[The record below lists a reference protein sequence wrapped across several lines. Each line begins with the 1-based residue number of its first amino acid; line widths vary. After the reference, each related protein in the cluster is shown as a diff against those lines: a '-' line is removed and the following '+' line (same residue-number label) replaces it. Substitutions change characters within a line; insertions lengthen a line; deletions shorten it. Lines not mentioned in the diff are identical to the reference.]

1 MLRSSDPLDETEEL
15 DCSWLAQWP
24 WSAQLTLEL
33 IETAAYSRGDA
44 DANALRGAMRN
55 AKTAEE
61 TLKEVTP
68 FKDLFEAVEE
78 AIKTEQDSLKKKA
91 TTPGTGNDGQDNQ
104 DSSGTNPESGASK
117 AGSSSSTPAATEADD
132 KESHAKRHLAS
143 HMVLEVE
150 GSQSQSQLAQSLAKH
165 ALVKANTKGHE
176 PMGGNVLIIFDV
188 NGYGET
194 VTAPHIRRPQLSTDV
209 LRKLLRSL
217 NLARHGVAD
226 PPMVPEGEIHLVVNG
241 GRQNNAVFSKMYGVG
256 PGVRGRRPDPG
267 TGATVCRQTTLLFNE
282 TSVKTRKVRLAKGR
296 LAVVKCTQGLLTW
309 YNTNTSIPSRPH
321 KFFPET
327 TNAGDTYGPIAL
339 EAWEKLPFL
348 TVADKKLFWGKRL
361 MSFETKYTHT
371 CNWRV

>member
-1 MLRSSDPLDETEEL
+1 MS
-15 DCSWLAQWP
+15 QW
-24 WSAQLTLEL
+24 
-33 IETAAYSRGDA
+33 
-44 DANALRGAMRN
+44 
-55 AKTAEE
+55 
-61 TLKEVTP
+61 
-68 FKDLFEAVEE
+68 
-78 AIKTEQDSLKKKA
+78 
-91 TTPGTGNDGQDNQ
+91 
-104 DSSGTNPESGASK
+104 
-117 AGSSSSTPAATEADD
+117 
-132 KESHAKRHLAS
+132 
-143 HMVLEVE
+143 
-150 GSQSQSQLAQSLAKH
+150 
-165 ALVKANTKGHE
+165 
-176 PMGGNVLIIFDV
+176 GGNVLIIFDV

-339 EAWEKLPFL
+339 EAWQKLPFL

-371 CNWRV
+371 HAIGEYELMHVRACSGGLEFNFCHFGWQFEAWIAICLPQACDFNLKSTQTY